1 MPRTDLKRRL
11 QVLEALRPTA
21 EDEDQ
26 QRQDA
31 IWQAILT
38 HPDAADLLRLMDRM
52 SVLVHEHGEDC
63 PEVFNL
69 LQQMADI
76 MNGTEA
82 EQAPRRTR

>member
-1 MPRTDLKRRL
+1 
-11 QVLEALRPTA
+11 
-21 EDEDQ
+21 
-26 QRQDA
+26 
-31 IWQAILT
+31 
-38 HPDAADLLRLMDRM
+38 MDRM